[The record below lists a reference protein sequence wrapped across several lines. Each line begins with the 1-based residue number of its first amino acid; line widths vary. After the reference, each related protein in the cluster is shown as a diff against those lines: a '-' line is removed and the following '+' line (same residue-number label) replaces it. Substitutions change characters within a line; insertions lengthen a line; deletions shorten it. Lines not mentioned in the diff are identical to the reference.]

1 VQKLLHFVQSHGY
14 FDATVLW
21 RQFYDEAVPFNYF
34 RWYLVLLYVAGC
46 AAFFLATRKERGVSL
61 SAFGSFLL
69 PADVRRAKSFR
80 IDLWWALVTLFKIPG
95 IITGAAVTLLS
106 FAAISSAIAA
116 LHIGLLGPVIAN
128 LPGALRVTIIFLV
141 ALLSA
146 EFGHYWAH
154 RLSHRSLFLWQFHKV
169 HHYSEQI
176 NVLTDARTH
185 PIDKLLPL
193 IFTSVCMAIGVSLV
207 APPIGNS
214 FDAYATFAKNYWWLW
229 PISTFPFTVGYFSHT
244 PQVPI
249 SLGWGDYVF
258 LTPALHVVHHARDRR
273 LHDGNYGGSLS
284 VWDWVFGTARRHDLR
299 EPLPLG
305 IEEFGDDHYRH
316 IGQLFYEPFVD
327 ATRVAR
333 DRLARLAARW
343 RTA

>member
-1 VQKLLHFVQSHGY
+1 MQKLLHFIQSRHY
-14 FDATVLW
+14 FDITVLW
-21 RQFYDEAVPFNYF
+21 RQFYDDAVPFNYF
-34 RWYLVLLYVAGC
+34 RWYFILLYLAVC
-46 AAFFLATRKERGVSL
+46 AAFFLATRKGRDMTI

-69 PADVRRAKSFR
+69 PQEVRRAKSFR
-80 IDLWWALVTLFKIPG
+80 IDLWWALVSLFKLPG
-95 IITGAAVTLLS
+95 IVTGAVVALFS
-106 FAAISSAIAA
+106 FVAISSLVNT
-116 LHIGLLGPVIAN
+116 LHIGLLSSAIAG
-128 LPGALRVTIIFLV
+128 LPEAVRITVIFLV

-154 RLSHRSLFLWQFHKV
+154 RLSHQSVFLWQFHKV

-176 NVLTDARTH
+176 NVLTDARTQ
-185 PIDKLLPL
+185 PVDKLLPL
-193 IFTSVCMAIGVSLV
+193 FFTSVCMATGVSLV
-207 APPIGNS
+207 APPIGAS
-214 FDAYATFAKNYWWLW
+214 YAGYATFAQNYWWLW

-249 SLGWGDYVF
+249 SLGWGDYIF

-284 VWDWVFGTARRHDLR
+284 VWDWLFGTARRHDFR

-305 IEEFGDDHYRH
+305 IDEFGDDHYRH

-333 DRLARLAARW
+333 HQLARITARW